1 MGISFLRTMG
11 RANGEGVMRST
22 RREAGKN
29 GGMSGIGVPA
39 GGLSDA
45 MASVLDDVY
54 AMEEVRY
61 R

>member
-1 MGISFLRTMG
+1 M
-11 RANGEGVMRST
+11 MRST

-29 GGMSGIGVPA
+29 GGMDGIEVPA

-54 AMEEVRY
+54 AMEGVRY